1 MEYIAAY
8 QEMIACDK
16 IYAASAYLK
25 ALAGKYDAFE
35 QHYRQLAYAMNDP
48 MEHCTYNSD
57 TIFQI
62 FYGESEPVS
71 DYYVVAAALRNY
83 FLDQYS
89 YDYSAQQLYDMFKKS
104 TLLTENQS
112 LEEIVYE
119 LMEPC
124 GRQYVFRQE
133 NVRSHGKPENE
144 PFQKSP

>member
-8 QEMIACDK
+8 QEMIASGK

-83 FLDQYS
+83 FWISTAMIILHSS
-89 YDYSAQQLYDMFKKS
+89 YMTCSRKALF
-104 TLLTENQS
+104 
-112 LEEIVYE
+112 
-119 LMEPC
+119 
-124 GRQYVFRQE
+124 
-133 NVRSHGKPENE
+133 
-144 PFQKSP
+144 

>member
-8 QEMIACDK
+8 QEMIASGK

-62 FYGESEPVS
+62 FYGES
-71 DYYVVAAALRNY
+71 N
-83 FLDQYS
+83 QYRIIMWL
-89 YDYSAQQLYDMFKKS
+89 QQ
-104 TLLTENQS
+104 
-112 LEEIVYE
+112 
-119 LMEPC
+119 PC
-124 GRQYVFRQE
+124 GIIFWISTAMIIL
-133 NVRSHGKPENE
+133 RSSYMTCSRKAL
-144 PFQKSP
+144 F

>member
-1 MEYIAAY
+1 
-8 QEMIACDK
+8 
-16 IYAASAYLK
+16 
-25 ALAGKYDAFE
+25 
-35 QHYRQLAYAMNDP
+35 MNDP

-119 LMEPC
+119 LMEFKTDRRGALTVTRIIGKKKEANGKTTC
-124 GRQYVFRQE
+124 E
-133 NVRSHGKPENE
+133 NLP
-144 PFQKSP
+144 